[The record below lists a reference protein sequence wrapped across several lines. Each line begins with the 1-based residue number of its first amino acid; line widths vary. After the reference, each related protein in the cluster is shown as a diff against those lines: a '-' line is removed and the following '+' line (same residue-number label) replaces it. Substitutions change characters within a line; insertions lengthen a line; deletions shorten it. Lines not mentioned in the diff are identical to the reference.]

1 MDVMRRE
8 LTPVEPM
15 PVKGAVLAAPNV
27 GAGVPKSE
35 VVAVGVPKSE
45 FVAAGV
51 PKSEDVAAGVPKSE
65 DVDAGAPK
73 SEGVCVAGAPEEAPN
88 NPVEGVV
95 EVPNNPPGVVG
106 GVEPGSQQN
115 ISDILVGKLILHDSS
130 KLN

>member
-1 MDVMRRE
+1 MVNCCTMNEQRHF
-8 LTPVEPM
+8 M
-15 PVKGAVLAAPNV
+15 PVLYSPNV

-35 VVAVGVPKSE
+35 VVAAGVPKSE

-95 EVPNNPPGVVG
+95 DVPNIPPGVVG

-115 ISDILVGKLILHDSS
+115 ISDILMSNLILHDSS
-130 KLN
+130 KIKLKS